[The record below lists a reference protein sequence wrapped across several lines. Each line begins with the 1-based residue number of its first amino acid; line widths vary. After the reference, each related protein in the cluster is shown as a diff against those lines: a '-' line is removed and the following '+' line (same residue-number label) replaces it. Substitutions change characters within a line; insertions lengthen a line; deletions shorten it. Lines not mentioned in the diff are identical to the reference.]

1 MLTKY
6 LIATVAPWLG
16 VVFFVFE
23 VIEIVGTI
31 LEVLNAIVEPTKN
44 NAAEL

>member
-23 VIEIVGTI
+23 VLEIVGTV
-31 LEVLNAIVEPTKN
+31 LEVVNAIVEPTKN
-44 NAAEL
+44 NAKDL

>member
-23 VIEIVGTI
+23 VLEIVGTV
-31 LEVLNAIVEPTKN
+31 LEVVNAIIEPTKKTSN
-44 NAAEL
+44 VD